1 MKMLNSSSS
10 VLILTIIY
18 FIVIV
23 VFSIFDFA
31 EFPMLNYIIGGSRI
45 PLLILIYWLHSQ
57 KKDIIYLSALVLF
70 FFAYVMFLENTPER
84 LLLGSI
90 VSLVYRFLIFFL
102 VYKSVKNKNWLAL
115 SLSSIPFLFTYL
127 YFIFLISEFLNADIY
142 LWILNGLFTSFIGG
156 IALYNYLF
164 EDENKNF
171 WLLISSVLFV
181 IQIGIFFIH
190 KHYLDAPELK
200 ALGIILFGI
209 SNFTF
214 YKFIISDEEREDEVS
229 LS

>member
-1 MKMLNSSSS
+1 MKTISSPTS

-18 FIVIV
+18 FIVII
-23 VFSIFDFA
+23 VFSFFDF
-31 EFPMLNYIIGGSRI
+31 EEYPILNYIIGGSRI
-45 PLLILIYWLHSQ
+45 PLLIFIYWLHSH
-57 KKDIIYLSALVLF
+57 KKNFTYLSALILF
-70 FFAYVMFLENTPER
+70 FFAYVLFLKNTPER

-90 VSLVYRFLIFFL
+90 VSLIYRFLIFLL
-102 VYKSVKNKNWLAL
+102 VYKSIQNKNWFAL

-127 YFIFLISEFLNADIY
+127 YFLFLISEFLNADIY
-142 LWILNGLFTSFIGG
+142 LWILNGLLTSLIGG

-171 WLLISSVLFV
+171 WLLISAILFV
-181 IQIGIFFIH
+181 VQIGVFFIH
-190 KHYLDAPELK
+190 KYYLEAPELK
-200 ALGIILFGI
+200 SLGIILFGI

-214 YKFIISDEEREDEVS
+214 YKFMISYEEIENEVS

>member
-1 MKMLNSSSS
+1 MKTLSSINS

-23 VFSIFDFA
+23 VFSVFDFSD
-31 EFPMLNYIIGGSRI
+31 FPLINYIIGGSRI

-57 KKDIIYLSALVLF
+57 KKDIIYLSALILF

-90 VSLVYRFLIFFL
+90 VSLLYRFLIFML
-102 VYKSVKNKNWLAL
+102 VYKSIQNKNWLAL

-142 LWILNGLFTSFIGG
+142 LWILNGLLTSFIGG

-171 WLLISSVLFV
+171 WLLISAVLFV
-181 IQIGIFFIH
+181 IQIGVFFLH
-190 KHYLDAPELK
+190 KHYLNAPELK
-200 ALGIILFGI
+200 TLSIILFGV

-214 YKFIISDEEREDEVS
+214 YKFIIFNEERENE
-229 LS
+229 LSSS